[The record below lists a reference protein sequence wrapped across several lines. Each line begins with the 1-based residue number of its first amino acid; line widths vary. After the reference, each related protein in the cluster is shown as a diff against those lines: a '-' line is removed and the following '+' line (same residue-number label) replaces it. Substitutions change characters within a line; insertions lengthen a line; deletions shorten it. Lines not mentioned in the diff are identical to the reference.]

1 VTDHRDIRTDRA
13 SDDDPGAEHGDRRVM
28 HDRLPAD
35 DPPAAGRADA
45 RAGHAARDAG
55 PARGSDVVRQVVV
68 LVGSLVAI
76 VAAFIGSGAT
86 GGEDQTE
93 VGDGALAADATLVAP
108 AESAFSIW
116 SVIYTG
122 LLAYAIWQA
131 LPSRRAD
138 PRQRRVGWLV
148 LASMLL
154 NALWIGVV
162 QAGLLGLS
170 VPVIV
175 ALLVVLA
182 LVHVRLVTSRPR
194 GLVET
199 VVLDGTLG
207 LYLGW
212 VSVATVANTAAVL
225 TSAGWTELGLGA
237 EAWAVIVIAVAALV
251 GVGLA
256 VHSRGRLAIGAAIAW
271 GLAWIAV
278 ARATDEPRSAVT
290 AVAAGTAAA
299 AVVAATVA
307 LRALRARGEPARR
320 R

>member
-1 VTDHRDIRTDRA
+1 MTDHRTA
-13 SDDDPGAEHGDRRVM
+13 PAHPSDGVAE
-28 HDRLPAD
+28 AD
-35 DPPAAGRADA
+35 D
-45 RAGHAARDAG
+45 G
-55 PARGSDVVRQVVV
+55 PARRGDVGRQVVV

-76 VAAFIGSGAT
+76 AGAFVGSGAA

-108 AESAFSIW
+108 GQPAFGIW

-154 NALWIGVV
+154 NAAWIGVV
-162 QAGLLGLS
+162 QADLLALS

-175 ALLVVLA
+175 VLLVVLA
-182 LVHVRLVTSRPR
+182 VVHVRLVRSRPR
-194 GLVET
+194 GTVEA

-225 TSAGWTELGLGA
+225 TAAGYTELGLGG
-237 EAWAVIVIAVAALV
+237 EVWAVLVLAVAAGV

-256 VHSRGRLAIGAAIAW
+256 VHGRGRLAIGAALAW

-278 ARATDEPRSAVT
+278 ARATDDPRSTVT
-290 AVAAGTAAA
+290 AVAAGVAA
-299 AVVAATVA
+299 AVVVVATVA
-307 LRALRARGEPARR
+307 LRARREAARR
-320 R
+320 P

>member
-1 VTDHRDIRTDRA
+1 MRAVTNRGHDGHVSSHRALPTDSRPLNA
-13 SDDDPGAEHGDRRVM
+13 
-28 HDRLPAD
+28 PAD
-35 DPPAAGRADA
+35 D
-45 RAGHAARDAG
+45 
-55 PARGSDVVRQVVV
+55 ARGGDLVRQVVV

-76 VAAFIGSGAT
+76 AAAFVGSGAT

-108 AESAFSIW
+108 GQPAFAIW

-122 LLAYAIWQA
+122 LLAYAVWQA

-138 PRQRRVGWLV
+138 ARQRRVGWLV

-154 NALWIGVV
+154 NALWLAVV
-162 QAGLLGLS
+162 QLELLVLS

-182 LVHVRLVTSRPR
+182 LVHVRLVASRPR
-194 GLVET
+194 GTVEA

-225 TSAGWTELGLGA
+225 TAGGFTELGLGG
-237 EAWAVIVIAVAALV
+237 ETWAVVVLAVAALV

-256 VHSRGRLAIGAAIAW
+256 VHSRGRLAIGAALAW

-278 ARATDEPRSAVT
+278 ARSTDEPRSTV
-290 AVAAGTAAA
+290 TAAA
-299 AVVAATVA
+299 AGVAAAVVVVATVA
-307 LRALRARGEPARR
+307 LRARREAARR

>member
-1 VTDHRDIRTDRA
+1 MDNRR
-13 SDDDPGAEHGDRRVM
+13 GAP
-28 HDRLPAD
+28 HDRLGAD
-35 DPPAAGRADA
+35 GPHGVADGPHGVA
-45 RAGHAARDAG
+45 DAG
-55 PARGSDVVRQVVV
+55 PARGSDLVRQIVV

-108 AESAFSIW
+108 GQPAFSIW

-162 QAGLLGLS
+162 QVGLLGLS

-175 ALLVVLA
+175 VLLVVLA
-182 LVHVRLVTSRPR
+182 LVHVRLVASRPR
-194 GLVET
+194 GVVET

-212 VSVATVANTAAVL
+212 VSVATIANTAAVL
-225 TSAGWTELGLGA
+225 TSAGWTELGLGG
-237 EAWAVIVIAVAALV
+237 EAWAVVVLAVAALV

-256 VHSRGRLAIGAAIAW
+256 IHSRGRLAIGAALAW

-278 ARATDEPRSAVT
+278 ARSTDEPRSTVT
-290 AVAAGTAAA
+290 AVAAGAAA
-299 AVVAATVA
+299 AVVVAATVA
-307 LRALRARGEPARR
+307 LRARR
-320 R
+320 EVANRR

>member
-1 VTDHRDIRTDRA
+1 MTDQRAARNAHAVDDRA
-13 SDDDPGAEHGDRRVM
+13 THGDP
-28 HDRLPAD
+28 HET
-35 DPPAAGRADA
+35 
-45 RAGHAARDAG
+45 G
-55 PARGSDVVRQVVV
+55 PARGSDLVRQVVV
-68 LVGSLVAI
+68 LIGSLVAI

-108 AESAFSIW
+108 GQAAFSIW

-138 PRQRRVGWLV
+138 PRQHRVGWLV

-162 QAGLLGLS
+162 QVGLLGLS

-175 ALLVVLA
+175 VLLVVLA
-182 LVHVRLVTSRPR
+182 LVHVRLVASRPR
-194 GLVET
+194 GVVET

-212 VSVATVANTAAVL
+212 VSVATIANTAAVL
-225 TSAGWTELGLGA
+225 TSAGWTELGLGG
-237 EAWAVIVIAVAALV
+237 EAWAVVVLAVAALV

-256 VHSRGRLAIGAAIAW
+256 IHSRGRLAIGAALAW

-278 ARATDEPRSAVT
+278 ARTTDEPRSTVT
-290 AVAAGTAAA
+290 AVAAGAAA
-299 AVVAATVA
+299 AVVVAATVA
-307 LRALRARGEPARR
+307 LRARREVARR
-320 R
+320 P

>member
-1 VTDHRDIRTDRA
+1 VPEHVRAPVDRGHDGAVNDHRGRVTDRPPVAADPRP
-13 SDDDPGAEHGDRRVM
+13 SD
-28 HDRLPAD
+28 L
-35 DPPAAGRADA
+35 
-45 RAGHAARDAG
+45 
-55 PARGSDVVRQVVV
+55 VRQVVV

-76 VAAFIGSGAT
+76 VGAFIGSGAT

-108 AESAFSIW
+108 GQPAFAIW

-138 PRQRRVGWLV
+138 SRQRRVGWLV

-162 QAGLLGLS
+162 QADLLVLS

-175 ALLVVLA
+175 VLLAVLA
-182 LVHVRLVTSRPR
+182 VVHVRLVASRPR
-194 GLVET
+194 GALEA

-225 TSAGWTELGLGA
+225 ASAGYTELGLGG
-237 EAWAVIVIAVAALV
+237 EVWAVLVLTVAALV

-256 VHSRGRLAIGAAIAW
+256 VHSRGRLAIGAALAW

-278 ARATDEPRSAVT
+278 ARATDEPRSTVT
-290 AVAAGTAAA
+290 AVAAGVAAA
-299 AVVAATVA
+299 VVVAATVA
-307 LRALRARGEPARR
+307 MRAARGRAGATDRR
-320 R
+320 